1 MDFVFHLGFNEDL
14 AKLELETVLGKVIT
28 KISPR
33 KYLVELDNF
42 SDLNTV
48 AHRLGGLVE
57 IRGKSNDKLVWRH
70 QAKEWYKRDR
80 LKPFADGRK
89 GMLPPKIARIMVNL
103 ALGKNY
109 TKTQQNHR
117 HPGLEPGSI
126 DIDSRLRGN
135 DRVLLDPF
143 CGSGNIL
150 MEAGVLGLSLL
161 GTDIDTKQLEGTR
174 KNLSWLGVKN
184 FKLHNFDATQISKNI
199 DTQVNYIVTEPFM
212 GKPNLRP
219 DQIKFVTKGLHKLYL
234 GSLKNWLK
242 VLDVGGTV
250 CMVFPIYSDGKKTYQ
265 LSEVID
271 DKSLVGYNIKTRGLI
286 YSRPNSKLKREIV
299 VLKKK

>member
-14 AKLELETVLGKVIT
+14 AKLELETVLGKAVT

-89 GMLPPKIARIMVNL
+89 GMLPPKIARIMINL

-109 TKTQQNHR
+109 TPDQ
-117 HPGLEPGSI
+117 
-126 DIDSRLRGN
+126 
-135 DRVLLDPF
+135 VLLDPF

-150 MEAGVLGLSLL
+150 MEASVLGLSLL

-174 KNLSWLGVKN
+174 KNLNWLGIKN

-219 DQIKFVTKGLHKLYL
+219 DRIKFVTKGLHKLYL

-242 VLDVGGTV
+242 VLDSGGTV

-271 DKSLVGYNIKTRGLI
+271 DKSLVGYNVKTRGLI

>member
-14 AKLELETVLGKVIT
+14 SLLELETVLGKTAT

-33 KYLVELDNF
+33 KYLVTLDNF
-42 SDLNTV
+42 SDLNTIS
-48 AHRLGGLVE
+48 HRLGGLVE
-57 IRGKSNDKLVWRH
+57 VKAKSNDKLVWRH
-70 QAKEWYKRDR
+70 QAKAWYKRDR

-109 TKTQQNHR
+109 TSDQ
-117 HPGLEPGSI
+117 
-126 DIDSRLRGN
+126 
-135 DRVLLDPF
+135 VLLDPF

-150 MEAGVLGLSLL
+150 MEAGMLNLSLL
-161 GTDIDTKQLEGTR
+161 GTDIDIKQLEGTK
-174 KNLSWLGVKN
+174 KNLNWLGIKN
-184 FKLHNFDATQISKNI
+184 FKLHNFDATHLAKQLETK
-199 DTQVNYIVTEPFM
+199 VNYVVTEPFM

-219 DQIKFVTKGLHKLYL
+219 DRIKYVVRGLHKLYL
-234 GSLKNWLK
+234 GSLKNWLLI
-242 VLDVGGTV
+242 LDSGGTV
-250 CMVFPIYSDGKKTYQ
+250 CMVFPIFMDGKKTYQ
-265 LSEVID
+265 LSGVID

>member
-1 MDFVFHLGFNEDL
+1 MDFVFQLGFNEDL
-14 AKLELETVLGKVIT
+14 AKVELETVLGKAVT

-33 KYLVELDNF
+33 QYLVTLDNF

-57 IRGKSNDKLVWRH
+57 IRNKTSDKLVWRH
-70 QAKEWYKRDR
+70 QAKAWYKRDR

-103 ALGKNY
+103 ALGKKYKKDN
-109 TKTQQNHR
+109 
-117 HPGLEPGSI
+117 L
-126 DIDSRLRGN
+126 
-135 DRVLLDPF
+135 LLDPF

-150 MEAGVLGLSLL
+150 MEAGTLGLSLL

-174 KNLSWLGVKN
+174 KNLNWMKTKN
-184 FKLHNFDATQISKNI
+184 FKLFKLDATQVSKNLKTKI
-199 DTQVNYIVTEPFM
+199 DFIVTEPFM
-212 GKPNLRP
+212 GKPNLRE
-219 DQIKFVTKGLHKLYL
+219 DRIKYVTKGLHKLYL
-234 GSLKNWLK
+234 GSLKDWLK
-242 VLDVGGTV
+242 ILGTHGTV
-250 CMVFPIYSDGKKTYQ
+250 CMVFPVYEDKKKTYQ
-265 LSEVID
+265 LSKVID

-286 YSRPNSKLKREIV
+286 YSRPNSTLKREIV

>member
-1 MDFVFHLGFNEDL
+1 MDFVFHLGFNEEL
-14 AKLELETVLGKVIT
+14 ALLELESVLGTKAT

-33 KYLVELDNF
+33 IYQVALENF

-48 AHRLGGLVE
+48 SHRLGGLVE
-57 IRGKSNDKLVWRH
+57 VRNKKSNKLVWRH

-80 LKPFADGRK
+80 LKPFADGKK

-103 ALGKNY
+103 ALGKSYSSN
-109 TKTQQNHR
+109 Q
-117 HPGLEPGSI
+117 
-126 DIDSRLRGN
+126 
-135 DRVLLDPF
+135 VLLDPF

-150 MEAGVLGLSLL
+150 MEAGMLKLSLL
-161 GTDIDTKQLEGTR
+161 GADINTDQLEGTR
-174 KNLSWLGVKN
+174 KNLNWLGIKD
-184 FKLHNFDATQISKNI
+184 FSLHNIDATQLSKHL

-219 DQIKFVTKGLHKLYL
+219 DRIKYVTKGLHKLYL

-242 VLDVGGTV
+242 ILAPKGVV
-250 CMVFPIYSDGKKTYQ
+250 CMVLPIFTDGKKTYE
-265 LSEVID
+265 LSKVID

-286 YSRPNSKLKREIV
+286 YSRPYSSLKREIV
-299 VLKKK
+299 VLMKK